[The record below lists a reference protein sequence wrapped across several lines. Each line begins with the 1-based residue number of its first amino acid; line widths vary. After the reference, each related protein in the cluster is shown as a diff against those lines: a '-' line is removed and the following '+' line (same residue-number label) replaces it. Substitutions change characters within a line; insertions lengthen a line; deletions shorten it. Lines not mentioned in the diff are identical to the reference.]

1 MTDKTLILTALKKYN
16 TTFKNEIPF
25 IQETINFIEN
35 TPNCFDRSHLEGH
48 ITGSAWLL
56 NSYGTK
62 VLLTHHK
69 KLNRWLQLGGHSD
82 GESNTWNVALKEAT
96 EESGIQNIQF
106 ISSDIFDVDV
116 HTIPENTKKNEP
128 QHKHYDIRFLLK
140 APTETF
146 VISHESNL
154 LKWVTSKELLEMS
167 AKKKISPSMERMMK
181 KWEKLRQ

>member
-1 MTDKTLILTALKKYN
+1 MLTFTRFPKT
-16 TTFKNEIPF
+16 
-25 IQETINFIEN
+25 Q
-35 TPNCFDRSHLEGH
+35 
-48 ITGSAWLL
+48 
-56 NSYGTK
+56 
-62 VLLTHHK
+62 
-69 KLNRWLQLGGHSD
+69 
-82 GESNTWNVALKEAT
+82 
-96 EESGIQNIQF
+96 
-106 ISSDIFDVDV
+106 
-116 HTIPENTKKNEP
+116 KKNEP